1 MPRISDTDLDE
12 IKWAV
17 AHAIKRIEKLALNI
31 RHSQVAEEHVW
42 YKHLLLGILNSAL
55 LDYRYVESGVKHKSA
70 FLAAWS
76 CRNLLELNVISA
88 YVLKSSKNATDFKND
103 FVVDVKEFYEA
114 ISKRHKTGHEKLIS
128 MWKEV
133 NEDMKG
139 PMKEAMEAA
148 LQREIQTGA
157 QTQATDDE
165 ALAYEQVM
173 IDFGIPLNTKPKK
186 SGEIAKLL
194 SRSEEFQPMFKV
206 CSKIMH
212 RTAFSIA
219 SSVMKGSLD
228 ATLPLLDSTALMELL
243 SIGELI
249 GEHYKR
255 KGVVPP
261 TN

>member
-1 MPRISDTDLDE
+1 MTGTSDSGFDE
-12 IKWAV
+12 IEGAV
-17 AHAIKRIEKLALNI
+17 AHVIERTEKLALNI
-31 RHSQVAEEHVW
+31 RDSQAAEEHIW

-88 YVLKSSKNATDFKND
+88 YVLESSKNATDFKND
-103 FVVDVKEFYEA
+103 FVVDAKEFYEA
-114 ISKRHKTGHEKLIS
+114 ISKRHKAGHEKLIS

-133 NEDMKG
+133 NEGMEG

-148 LQREIQTGA
+148 LQREIQAGA
-157 QTQATDDE
+157 QTQTTDDE

-173 IDFGIPLNTKPKK
+173 IDFGIPLKTKPKK
-186 SGEIAKLL
+186 SGEIAKLV
-194 SRSEEFQPMFKV
+194 SRSEQFQPMFKV

-219 SSVMKGSLD
+219 SSVTKGSLE
-228 ATLPLLDSTALMELL
+228 ATLPLLNSTALMELL

-249 GEHYKR
+249 GRHYEQR
-255 KGVVPP
+255 GVLPP
-261 TN
+261 A

>member
-1 MPRISDTDLDE
+1 MTHVSDSGSDDSKRPTALVIE
-12 IKWAV
+12 
-17 AHAIKRIEKLALNI
+17 RIEKLALNI
-31 RHSQVAEEHVW
+31 MNCQAEEEHVW

-70 FLAAWS
+70 YLAAWS
-76 CRNLLELNVISA
+76 CRNLLELNVITVYILESA
-88 YVLKSSKNATDFKND
+88 KNATDFKND

-114 ISKRHKTGHEKLIS
+114 ISKTHKTGHKKLIS

-133 NEDMKG
+133 NEGMEG

-148 LQREIQTGA
+148 LQREIQNGPQS
-157 QTQATDDE
+157 QTTDDE
-165 ALAYEQVM
+165 AEAYTQVM
-173 IDFGIPLNTKPKK
+173 IDFGIDPKLRPK
-186 SGEIAKLL
+186 QSRDIAKLV

-228 ATLPLLDSTALMELL
+228 ATLPWLESTAFMELF

-255 KGVVPP
+255 NGVASP